1 MVPSGYFMYEVF
13 MVFSGYF
20 IYEVFMVPSG
30 YFMYKVFM
38 VPNVNFLKEFFCPQD
53 MIKSQNYFYC
63 ESLVLSGFILINI
76 DLPGVVIW
84 RHIHPSTLHSY
95 WEDRGLTRF
104 QLPKGFLGLRI
115 IKCRNSSDM
124 LVCGQGALLIGN
136 IPRIAH

>member
-1 MVPSGYFMYEVF
+1 MYEAFMVPSGYFMYEVF
-13 MVFSGYF
+13 MVPNVNFL
-20 IYEVFMVPSG
+20 
-30 YFMYKVFM
+30 YKVFM
-38 VPNVNFLKEFFCPQD
+38 VPNVNFLKEFFLSPGHD
-53 MIKSQNYFYC
+53 RVVTIKSRNYFYC

-115 IKCRNSSDM
+115 IECRNSSDI
-124 LVCGQGALLIGN
+124 LEWGQGALLIGN
-136 IPRIAH
+136 ITRIAH